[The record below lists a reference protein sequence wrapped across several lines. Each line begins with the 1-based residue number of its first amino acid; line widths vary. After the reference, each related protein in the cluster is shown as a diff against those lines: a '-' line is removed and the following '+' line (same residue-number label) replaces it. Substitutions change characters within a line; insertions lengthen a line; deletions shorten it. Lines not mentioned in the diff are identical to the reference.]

1 MTRIRMMEKQKPYK
15 VDWQH
20 FSLQDFLELRW
31 RLLHDYDAVLPGGEY
46 FGQVRCGDV
55 CYDIQIEWLDA
66 DIWDR
71 KDGNADV
78 RGEAPETERELFVT
92 MSPFFPHAKEDSSL
106 PYDELVPGMPYD
118 TQKGGSL
125 VCARRDFLRMA
136 YEDFQLFAERG
147 IADKIAVFPRLQQ
160 EACRLTGFWDKHDAI
175 LCRLREQEK
184 EGQNGSTDNET

>member
-1 MTRIRMMEKQKPYK
+1 MTCMMEKRELCKI
-15 VDWQH
+15 DWQH

-66 DIWDR
+66 DIW
-71 KDGNADV
+71 GT
-78 RGEAPETERELFVT
+78 GPEENHEVQRELFVT

-125 VCARRDFLRMA
+125 VCARRDFLQMA
-136 YEDFQLFAERG
+136 YEDFQLWAERG
-147 IADKIAVFPRLQQ
+147 IAEKLAAFPRLQQ

-184 EGQNGSTDNET
+184 EEQHGDADNET